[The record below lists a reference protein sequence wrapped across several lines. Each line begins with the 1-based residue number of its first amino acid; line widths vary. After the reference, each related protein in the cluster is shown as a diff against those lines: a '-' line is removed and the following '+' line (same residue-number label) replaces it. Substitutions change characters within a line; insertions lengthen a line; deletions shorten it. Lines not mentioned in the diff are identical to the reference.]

1 MQEDWCRSS
10 DTDSSGWLQLEQCDR
25 WDQQWRLAGSAPEFG
40 IFLHTWFPGSS
51 IVGIGLLNV
60 LPGTDAFFVHGT
72 DQYENVGVVL
82 KYQGALECLYQVVAV
97 FFVEVRFG
105 QVSQSFS

>member
-1 MQEDWCRSS
+1 M
-10 DTDSSGWLQLEQCDR
+10 
-25 WDQQWRLAGSAPEFG
+25 
-40 IFLHTWFPGSS
+40 
-51 IVGIGLLNV
+51 
-60 LPGTDAFFVHGT
+60 PGTDAFFVHGT

-105 QVSQSFS
+105 QVNRTVIRVDGLTFIGDCFNGIGRVFVGDVTLFASKTARVEPQFVTGDDLVGIDDR